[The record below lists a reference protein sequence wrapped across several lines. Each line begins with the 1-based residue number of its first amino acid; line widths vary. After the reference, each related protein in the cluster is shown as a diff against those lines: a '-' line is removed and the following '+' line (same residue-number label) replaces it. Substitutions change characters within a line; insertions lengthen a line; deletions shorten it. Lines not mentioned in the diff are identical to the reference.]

1 MGGLAELVTHDLAQ
15 YEQMALR
22 LARDPSLLASMRERL
37 RANRATCPLFDIERS
52 RRHIE
57 EAYTTMWQL
66 FLDNQSPRSFT
77 IEAQP

>member
-1 MGGLAELVTHDLAQ
+1 
-15 YEQMALR
+15 
-22 LARDPSLLASMRERL
+22 MRERL

-57 EAYTTMWQL
+57 AAYTTMWQL